1 MRMCSKRKAPTGMI
15 PVRECN
21 RRKMNEV
28 PCPARR
34 GGTPC
39 TAPRV
44 LAGAVE
50 LTAEA
55 TNAPYKFLLVQKW
68 KKNFVLSAQ
77 PTRQVK
83 KWSPRSCHRHTISG
97 NHGTQRRGDCSGIF
111 LRPLALQMF
120 FRSAENKIADHS
132 RSRSFLSERSRSS
145 LPLFRKM

>member
-21 RRKMNEV
+21 RRKMKEV

-34 GGTPC
+34 GATPC

-44 LAGAVE
+44 PAGAVE

-83 KWSPRSCHRHTISG
+83 KGHLVLVIVTPFQEITE
-97 NHGTQRRGDCSGIF
+97 
-111 LRPLALQMF
+111 
-120 FRSAENKIADHS
+120 RSAAVTVAGFFFGRQLCKC
-132 RSRSFLSERSRSS
+132 F
-145 LPLFRKM
+145 